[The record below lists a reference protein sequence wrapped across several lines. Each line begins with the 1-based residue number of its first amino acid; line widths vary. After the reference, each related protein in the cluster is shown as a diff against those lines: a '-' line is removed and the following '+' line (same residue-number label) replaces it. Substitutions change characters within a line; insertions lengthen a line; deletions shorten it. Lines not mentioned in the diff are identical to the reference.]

1 MEWYWHVFRVASHSA
16 RFKDLVGTDL
26 EAETM
31 EEKIILAAGR
41 KDREVQEAESSASA
55 VNRGLSQLQTTLN
68 IAKRSLKE
76 KTDDHARLEKQITD
90 GMKESSA
97 ATVEDAITEAEAELK
112 IVRAQ
117 VVMLLTGISSWSL
130 AGRWTPKPPSSRSG
144 SPSSVMPRTRRN
156 VPVAIVR

>member
-1 MEWYWHVFRVASHSA
+1 
-16 RFKDLVGTDL
+16 
-26 EAETM
+26 M

-97 ATVEDAITEAEAELK
+97 ATVEDAITEAEEELK
-112 IVRAQ
+112 MVRA
-117 VVMLLTGISSWSL
+117 
-130 AGRWTPKPPSSRSG
+130 
-144 SPSSVMPRTRRN
+144 
-156 VPVAIVR
+156 